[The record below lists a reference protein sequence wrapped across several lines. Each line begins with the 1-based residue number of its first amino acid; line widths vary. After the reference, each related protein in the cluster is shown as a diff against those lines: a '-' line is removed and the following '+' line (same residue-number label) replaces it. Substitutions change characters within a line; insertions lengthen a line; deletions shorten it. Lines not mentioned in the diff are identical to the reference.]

1 MAGIMNVLGGITS
14 LYMILIFIRVMLTWF
29 PGAQYGR
36 VAGFLNSVT
45 DPYLDWFRRFT
56 FLRVANMDLSPIAG
70 IAILSV
76 ANNIFLTIA
85 RFGRITVGIILSMLL
100 SVIWS
105 VASFIL
111 VFFIVIL
118 ALRLA
123 AYLTN
128 RDVYHGFWRIVDQVS
143 APILYR
149 INRILFGKRLV
160 RYMTGITASLGVL
173 LILRIGLGFLARL
186 GLNFLARLPF

>member
-1 MAGIMNVLGGITS
+1 MNVLGGITS
-14 LYMILIFIRVMLTWF
+14 FYMIVIFVRVLLSWF

-36 VAGFLNSVT
+36 AAGLLISVT
-45 DPYLDWFRRFT
+45 DPYLNWFRRFT

-76 ANNIFLTIA
+76 ANNIFLTVA
-85 RFGRITVGIILSMLL
+85 RFGRITAGIVLSLLL

-105 VASFIL
+105 VASFVL
-111 VFFIVIL
+111 SFFAIVL
-118 ALRLA
+118 ALRLV

-143 APILYR
+143 SPILYR
-149 INRILFGKRLV
+149 ISRALFGKRLV
-160 RYMTGITASLGVL
+160 RYMTGIIASLGTLVV
-173 LILRIGLGFLARL
+173 LRIGLGILARL